1 MDLLAISRLWSLKQ
15 NRMPRLFSFSTIGA
29 SLALAGL
36 AIWPGSLQLERSMAL
51 DAAATAPEPATQT
64 GFSAG
69 PGFLQQNSSQTPPPS
84 DAEIRERGQKLIANQ
99 HRDDAAIEEYER
111 IEHQVDRTAGAN
123 PRVLEDKLYRVVPTG
138 TGTMKIL
145 LKQDNKFA
153 DPVLYRQQLQ
163 TWKELLELAL
173 KPDDSRAKLAYSK
186 WQKKKTDRA
195 DLVDATREAFLTKW
209 LGQETLNG
217 RPCDILELDPNPS
230 FHPHSIFQ
238 DAMTHITAKIWVDH
252 ETDQL
257 ARAEAHVMRDI
268 SFGAGILGKL
278 YRGGVFSFAQTE
290 IAPGIW
296 LPARYQYDFM
306 GRKFLFTFEEHQYI
320 EASQYRHV
328 GPPKQAL
335 ALVESEIASGKVMNG
350 DP

>member
-1 MDLLAISRLWSLKQ
+1 MT
-15 NRMPRLFSFSTIGA
+15 RLFSFSTVGA

-36 AIWPGSLQLERSMAL
+36 TIWSGPFQFESYVSL
-51 DAAATAPEPATQT
+51 DAAAETPKPATQNGALVSPAPFRQT
-64 GFSAG
+64 G
-69 PGFLQQNSSQTPPPS
+69 SQPQAPS
-84 DAEIRERGQKLIANQ
+84 EAEIRERAQRLIENQ
-99 HRDDAAIEEYER
+99 HRDDAAIEQYER
-111 IEHQVDRTAGAN
+111 IEHQVNRTAGAN
-123 PRVLEDKLYRVVPTG
+123 PRVLEDKIYRVVPTG

-145 LKQDNKFA
+145 LKEDNKLT

-173 KPDDSRAKLAYSK
+173 KPDDPRAKLAYSK

-209 LGQETLNG
+209 VGPETLNG
-217 RPCDILELDPNPS
+217 RSCDVFELNPNPS

-252 ETDQL
+252 EQDQV

-268 SFGAGILGKL
+268 SFGGGILGKL
-278 YRGGVFSFAQTE
+278 YRGGVFSFQQAE
-290 IAPGIW
+290 VSPGIW

-320 EASQYRHV
+320 EASQYRQD
-328 GPPKQAL
+328 GLPKQAL
-335 ALVESEIASGKVMNG
+335 ELVESEIASGKAVNG

>member
-1 MDLLAISRLWSLKQ
+1 MS
-15 NRMPRLFSFSTIGA
+15 RLFSIPNIGA
-29 SLALAGL
+29 SLVLAGL
-36 AIWPGSLQLERSMAL
+36 TIWPGPVQFKSYLALGPAAKTSELVVPNGAPASSGSPRQNTLQ
-51 DAAATAPEPATQT
+51 
-64 GFSAG
+64 
-69 PGFLQQNSSQTPPPS
+69 SQAPS
-84 DAEIRERGQKLIANQ
+84 DAEIRERGQKLVENQ
-99 HRDDAAIEEYER
+99 HRDDAAIDEYER
-111 IEHQVDRTAGAN
+111 IEHHVDRTAGAN

-138 TGTMKIL
+138 PGSLKIL
-145 LKQDNKFA
+145 LKEDGKLT

-173 KPDDSRAKLAYSK
+173 KPDDPRAKLAYSK

-217 RPCDILELDPNPS
+217 RPCDVFELDPNPS

-238 DAMTHITAKIWVDH
+238 DAMTHITAKLWVDR
-252 ETDQL
+252 EQIQL

-268 SFGAGILGKL
+268 SFGGGILGKL
-278 YRGGVFSFAQTE
+278 YRGGVFSFQQAE
-290 IAPGIW
+290 VSPGIW
-296 LPARYQYDFM
+296 LPTRYQYDFM

-320 EASQYRHV
+320 EASQYRHD
-328 GPPKQAL
+328 GLPKQAL
-335 ALVESEIASGKVMNG
+335 ALVESEIASGKVVNG

>member
-1 MDLLAISRLWSLKQ
+1 MFRV
-15 NRMPRLFSFSTIGA
+15 FSFSVIGG

-36 AIWPGSLQLERSMAL
+36 TIWSGSFQLDRSVTLEAEPV
-51 DAAATAPEPATQT
+51 ARNGAPVAPESPQQT
-64 GFSAG
+64 G
-69 PGFLQQNSSQTPPPS
+69 SQPQAPS
-84 DAEIRERGQKLIANQ
+84 EAEIHERTQKLIENQ
-99 HRDDAAIEEYER
+99 HHDDSAIDQYER
-111 IEHQVDRTAGAN
+111 IEHQVNRTAGAN

-145 LKQDNKFA
+145 LKEDNKPA
-153 DPVLYRQQLQ
+153 DPVIYHQQLQ

-173 KPDDSRAKLAYSK
+173 KPDDPRAKLAYSK

-209 LGQETLNG
+209 AGQETLNG
-217 RPCDILELDPNPS
+217 RACDVFELYPNPS
-230 FHPHSIFQ
+230 FHAHSIFQ
-238 DAMTHITAKIWVDH
+238 DAMTHITAKIWVDR
-252 ETDQL
+252 EQIQV

-268 SFGAGILGKL
+268 SFGGGILGKL
-278 YRGGVFSFAQTE
+278 YRGGVFSFQQTE
-290 IAPGIW
+290 VSPGVW

-320 EASQYRHV
+320 EASQYRHD
-328 GPPKQAL
+328 GLPKQAL
-335 ALVESEIASGKVMNG
+335 ALVESEIASGKVVNG

>member
-1 MDLLAISRLWSLKQ
+1 MT
-15 NRMPRLFSFSTIGA
+15 RLFSFSTVGA

-36 AIWPGSLQLERSMAL
+36 TIWSGPFQFERSASSG
-51 DAAATAPEPATQT
+51 AAAEIPEPATQN
-64 GFSAG
+64 GVVAG
-69 PGFLQQNSSQTPPPS
+69 HGFLAQSSPQSSPQSQVPS
-84 DAEIRERGQKLIANQ
+84 DAEIHERAQKLIENQ
-99 HRDDAAIEEYER
+99 HRDDAAIDQYER
-111 IEHQVDRTAGAN
+111 IEHQVNRTAGAN

-145 LKQDNKFA
+145 LKEANKPT
-153 DPVLYRQQLQ
+153 DPVIYRQQLQ

-173 KPDDSRAKLAYSK
+173 KPDDPRAKLAYSK

-195 DLVDATREAFLTKW
+195 DLVDATREAFLTKSA
-209 LGQETLNG
+209 GQETLNG
-217 RPCDILELDPNPS
+217 RPCDVFELNPNPS

-252 ETDQL
+252 EQNQV

-268 SFGAGILGKL
+268 SFGGGILGKL
-278 YRGGVFSFAQTE
+278 YRGGVFSFQQAE
-290 IAPGIW
+290 VSPGVW

-320 EASQYRHV
+320 EASQYRQD
-328 GPPKQAL
+328 GLPKQAL
-335 ALVESEIASGKVMNG
+335 ALVESEIAGGKAVNG

>member
-1 MDLLAISRLWSLKQ
+1 MT
-15 NRMPRLFSFSTIGA
+15 RLFSFSTVGA

-36 AIWPGSLQLERSMAL
+36 TIWSGPFQFEGYVSS
-51 DAAATAPEPATQT
+51 DAAAEVPKPATQN
-64 GFSAG
+64 GALAS
-69 PGFLQQNSSQTPPPS
+69 PGVLAQSSSQPQAPS
-84 DAEIRERGQKLIANQ
+84 EAEIHERAQKLIENQ
-99 HRDDAAIEEYER
+99 HRDDSAIEQYER
-111 IEHQVDRTAGAN
+111 IEHQVNRTAGAN
-123 PRVLEDKLYRVVPTG
+123 PRVLEDKIYRVVPTG

-145 LKQDNKFA
+145 LKEDNKPT
-153 DPVLYRQQLQ
+153 DPVLYHQQLQ

-173 KPDDSRAKLAYSK
+173 KPNDPRAKLAYSK

-209 LGQETLNG
+209 MGQETLDG
-217 RPCDILELDPNPS
+217 RPCDVFELDPNPS
-230 FHPHSIFQ
+230 FRPHSIFQ

-252 ETDQL
+252 EQNQV

-268 SFGAGILGKL
+268 SFGGGILGKL
-278 YRGGVFSFAQTE
+278 YRGGVFSFQQTE
-290 IAPGIW
+290 VSPGVW

-320 EASQYRHV
+320 EASQYRHA
-328 GPPKQAL
+328 GLPKQAL
-335 ALVESEIASGKVMNG
+335 AQVEGEIASGKAVNG